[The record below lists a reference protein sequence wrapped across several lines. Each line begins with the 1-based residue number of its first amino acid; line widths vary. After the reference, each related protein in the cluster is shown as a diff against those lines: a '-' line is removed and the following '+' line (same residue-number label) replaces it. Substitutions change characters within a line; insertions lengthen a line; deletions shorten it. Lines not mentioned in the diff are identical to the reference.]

1 MTNSMFCFQCE
12 QTAGC
17 AGCTGCAGVCGK
29 TAETANLQDELT
41 GALIGLARAKEAEA
55 IVPFVKDKIEEY
67 REAGNPVFFT
77 RDTHGEDYLDTQE
90 GKNLPVKHCIE
101 GTWGWQISDEIGF
114 SEDDMVFDKN
124 TFGYDWSQAVLA
136 QPELFF
142 GDEIELIGLCT
153 DICVISNAMG
163 LKTVFPET
171 VISVDAACCAGVTK
185 ESHETALASMK
196 MCQIQIKNSH

>member
-1 MTNSMFCFQCE
+1 M
-12 QTAGC
+12 
-17 AGCTGCAGVCGK
+17 K
-29 TAETANLQDELT
+29 TLLVIDMQNDFIN
-41 GALIGLARAKEAEA
+41 GALGTKEAEA
-55 IVPFVKDKIEEY
+55 IVPFVKDKIKEY

-101 GTWGWQISDEIGF
+101 GTFGWQISDEIGF

-163 LKTVFPET
+163 LKTV
-171 VISVDAACCAGVTK
+171 ISGNCYFRGRSVLRGSDKRVPRKRAGV
-185 ESHETALASMK
+185 HENVSDSDKKFTLSDYERICFKSSSGVDTLEM
-196 MCQIQIKNSH
+196 

>member
-1 MTNSMFCFQCE
+1 MKKALVVVDMQRDFI
-12 QTAGC
+12 
-17 AGCTGCAGVCGK
+17 
-29 TAETANLQDELT
+29 D
-41 GALIGLARAKEAEA
+41 GALGTKEAEA
-55 IVPFVKDKIEEY
+55 IVPGVVAKIKGFDGEII
-67 REAGNPVFFT
+67 FT
-77 RDTHGEDYLDTQE
+77 QDTHFEDYLDTQE
-90 GKNLPVKHCIE
+90 GKRLPVKHCIE
-101 GTWGWQISDEIGF
+101 GTFGWQISDEIGF

-185 ESHETALASMK
+185 ESHENALASMK

>member
-1 MTNSMFCFQCE
+1 M
-12 QTAGC
+12 
-17 AGCTGCAGVCGK
+17 K
-29 TAETANLQDELT
+29 TLLVIDMQNDFIN
-41 GALIGLARAKEAEA
+41 GALGTKEAEA
-55 IVPFVKDKIEEY
+55 IVPFVKDKIKEY

-101 GTWGWQISDEIGF
+101 GTFGWQISDEIGF

-142 GDEIELIGLCT
+142 GDEIELIKNC
-153 DICVISNAMG
+153 ISGNCYFRG
-163 LKTVFPET
+163 R
-171 VISVDAACCAGVTK
+171 SVLRGSDKRVPRKRAGV
-185 ESHETALASMK
+185 HENVSDSDKKFTLSDYERICFKSSSGVDTLEM
-196 MCQIQIKNSH
+196 

>member
-1 MTNSMFCFQCE
+1 MRTLLVIDMQNDFI
-12 QTAGC
+12 
-17 AGCTGCAGVCGK
+17 
-29 TAETANLQDELT
+29 N
-41 GALIGLARAKEAEA
+41 GALGTKEAEA
-55 IVPFVKDKIEEY
+55 IVPFVKDKIKEY

-101 GTWGWQISDEIGF
+101 GTFGWQISDEIGF

-185 ESHETALASMK
+185 ESHENALASMK